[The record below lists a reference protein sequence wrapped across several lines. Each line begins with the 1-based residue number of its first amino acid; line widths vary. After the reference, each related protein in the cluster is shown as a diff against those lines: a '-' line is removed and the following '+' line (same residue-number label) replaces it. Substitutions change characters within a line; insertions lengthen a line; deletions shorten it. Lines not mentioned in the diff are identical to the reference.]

1 MKNNET
7 SNQWEISIRF
17 LFVSLLLLGVVY
29 PLTVTGISNLFFSE
43 KANGSLIILDGK
55 VFGSELLAQKL
66 NSKSMFMYRPSA
78 TDYKMIPSGASNLSP
93 SSFELKTLVDQRKSV
108 LDGMGIDYRNC
119 PELLYASASGLDPH
133 ISVGC
138 AYEQANFLNREFK
151 VPIDTLNELIQK
163 NTEYS
168 LWGFVGRVRVNVTKL
183 NVSWKKIINE

>member
-43 KANGSLIILDGK
+43 KANGSLIILDGN

-78 TDYKMIPSGASNLSP
+78 NDYNKIPSGASNLSP

-168 LWGFVGRVRVNVTKL
+168 LWGFVGRERVNVTKL